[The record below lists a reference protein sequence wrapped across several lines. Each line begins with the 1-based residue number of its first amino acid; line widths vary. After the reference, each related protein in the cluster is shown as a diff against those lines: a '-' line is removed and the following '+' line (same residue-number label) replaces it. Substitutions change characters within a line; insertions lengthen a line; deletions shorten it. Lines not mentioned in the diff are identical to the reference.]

1 MNASEMVAL
10 MEYWRT
16 HLSSGLLMEISH
28 VRKGCFLA
36 PCAIFMINGVSNLE
50 PVILGG
56 LPVNDILC
64 STNTL
69 WTNGGFFGGGGKGSV
84 RISTLINNPEFLM
97 SILVDF
103 RACRDTRIIPKRIA
117 SLIATGLT
125 HEAASVLS
133 NNRILVDIN
142 GDPSVAIQRIS
153 TLFPTGF
160 TRKSGTPKKKKVT
173 ESFKRRSRR
182 LKIKKDSR
190 LRAAA
195 HLTLDGFADANVEFG
210 FVAIPPSVAVAGL
223 NPRYVNG
230 RSSFWTTQY
239 VIDHIP
245 SDYWC
250 WLEQGESS
258 EGYLGCGDTV
268 MLSIPK
274 GHGASFHNGTLFNGD
289 FVADTPGWHAVR
301 LTRGY
306 DVYVLNGANILSLA
320 GFRSYDYPRI

>member
-1 MNASEMVAL
+1 MNAEEMVAL

-16 HLSSGLLMEISH
+16 HLSSGLLMELSY

-36 PCAIFMINGVSNLE
+36 PSAIFMINGVSNLE

-56 LPVNDILC
+56 LPVDDILC
-64 STNTL
+64 SINIL

-133 NNRILVDIN
+133 NNRILVDSN

-195 HLTLDGFADANVEFG
+195 RREAVGSFDVGSADVELG
-210 FVAIPPSVAVAGL
+210 PPVPVMGL

-245 SDYWC
+245 SVYWC

-274 GHGASFHNGTLFNGD
+274 RHGASFHNGTLFNGD
-289 FVADTPGWHAVR
+289 FVADTPGWHAER

-306 DVYVLNGANILSLA
+306 DVYVLNGVNILSLA
-320 GFRSYDYPRI
+320 GLISYDYPRI